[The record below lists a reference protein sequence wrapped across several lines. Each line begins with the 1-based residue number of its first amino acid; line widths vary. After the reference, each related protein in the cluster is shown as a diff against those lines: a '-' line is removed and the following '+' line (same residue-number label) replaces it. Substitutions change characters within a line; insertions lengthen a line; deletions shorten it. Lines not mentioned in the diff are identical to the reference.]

1 MARPGVGH
9 GQTGPALAR
18 PGLLKPTLPSHDQAM
33 ESVMDGQDSPWPLKA
48 CPRPTKSSHGQAMAG
63 RGPWPDMAS
72 HCRPLL
78 AKAGQWVARLAETA
92 LVQNGMVAQFLFLCM
107 VS

>member
-1 MARPGVGH
+1 MATQGLPKANQVQPMPAVARPWMAGH
-9 GQTGPALAR
+9 GQPLPA
-18 PGLLKPTLPSHDQAM
+18 
-33 ESVMDGQDSPWPLKA
+33 
-48 CPRPTKSSHGQAMAG
+48 
-63 RGPWPDMAS
+63 MAS

>member
-48 CPRPTKSSHGQAMAG
+48 CPRPTKSSQCQ
-63 RGPWPDMAS
+63 PWPGHGWPAMAS

-78 AKAGQWVARLAETA
+78 AEAGQWVARLAETA
-92 LVQNGMVAQFLFLCM
+92 LVQNGTIAQSLFLCM